1 MYTPEENAFINATRA
16 KLASGGFATKEEEK
30 AAIRQACSI
39 LRQKRNSAVA
49 SAKKRKAA
57 APSADANAL
66 LNELEG
72 L

>member
-16 KLASGGFATKEEEK
+16 KLAAGYSNKEEEK
-30 AAIRQACSI
+30 ADLARAVAI
-39 LRQKRNSAVA
+39 LRQKRNTAVTSA
-49 SAKKRKAA
+49 AKKRKSAA
-57 APSADANAL
+57 APSADAL